1 MENLII
7 KSPAKINLFLK
18 VVKKLPNGYHEL
30 DTAFQLIDVFDTIE
44 FQNSSNKISVFC
56 SDTSIDEEENIIFK
70 AASILKKVSDRNVG
84 VDIKITK
91 NIPIGAGLGG
101 GSSNAASTICALN
114 KMWDLRLSLN
124 EMMLIGLDLGADV
137 PLFIK
142 GENAYAGGVGEK
154 LVEKKPIDEKLIII
168 SPDILNSTEE
178 MFNLYDIQEGPTEL
192 FSQQNS
198 FWKVFVEKNEEIK
211 EFYEQYAKKFEICL
225 SGTGS
230 SMFIKYNNNSEKQKI
245 LKTICVVKQGVCYEN
260 SRPVKSPLISY
271 SGIITNFKLQLLY
284 FGIYI

>member
-142 GENAYAGGVGEK
+142 GENAFGGGVGEQ
-154 LVEKKPIDEKLIII
+154 LLPKKSIDNKLIII
-168 SPDILNSTEE
+168 SPNIFNSTRE
-178 MFNLYDIQEGPTEL
+178 MFEL
-192 FSQQNS
+192 FDLQEEPDNLLSQQNS
-198 FWKVFVEKNEEIK
+198 FWKVFIEKSREIK
-211 EFYEQYAKKFEICL
+211 EFYEKNSENFEICL

-230 SMFIKYNNNSEKQKI
+230 SMFIKYDNHLEREKI
-245 LKTICVVKQGVCYEN
+245 LKIIPANWRFFLAKPLQY
-260 SRPVKSPLISY
+260 SPLKSLD
-271 SGIITNFKLQLLY
+271 SNGV
-284 FGIYI
+284 

>member
-198 FWKVFVEKNEEIK
+198 VNSLKEENDKLLK
-211 EFYEQYAKKFEICL
+211 ENLELKKKPAILNSNCSKSADL
-225 SGTGS
+225 SIP
-230 SMFIKYNNNSEKQKI
+230 FLCKIALILCNNTSESKG
-245 LKTICVVKQGVCYEN
+245 LF
-260 SRPVKSPLISY
+260 R
-271 SGIITNFKLQLLY
+271 
-284 FGIYI
+284 

>member
-1 MENLII
+1 ML
-7 KSPAKINLFLK
+7 
-18 VVKKLPNGYHEL
+18 
-30 DTAFQLIDVFDTIE
+30 
-44 FQNSSNKISVFC
+44 
-56 SDTSIDEEENIIFK
+56 SIDEEENIIFK

-168 SPDILNSTEE
+168 SPDIFNSTRG
-178 MFNLYDIQEGPTEL
+178 D
-192 FSQQNS
+192 
-198 FWKVFVEKNEEIK
+198 V
-211 EFYEQYAKKFEICL
+211 
-225 SGTGS
+225 
-230 SMFIKYNNNSEKQKI
+230 
-245 LKTICVVKQGVCYEN
+245 
-260 SRPVKSPLISY
+260 
-271 SGIITNFKLQLLY
+271 
-284 FGIYI
+284 

>member
-1 MENLII
+1 MKNLII

-30 DTAFQLIDVFDTIE
+30 DTAFQLIDVFDIIE
-44 FQNSSNKISVFC
+44 FQNISNKINVSC
-56 SDTSIDEEENIIFK
+56 TDISIDAEENIIFK
-70 AASILKKVSDRNVG
+70 AASTLKKVADKNVG
-84 VDIKITK
+84 IDIKITK

-142 GENAYAGGVGEK
+142 GKNAYAGGVGER

-168 SPDILNSTEE
+168 SPDIFNSTKE
-178 MFNLYDIQEGPTEL
+178 MFNLYDTQEEPSEL

-198 FWKVFVEKNEEIK
+198 FWKVFIERNEEIK
-211 EFYEQYAKKFEICL
+211 RFYEQYAKKFEICL

-245 LKTICVVKQGVCYEN
+245 LKIIPSNWRFFLAKPLQY
-260 SRPVKSPLISY
+260 SPLNNLDSN
-271 SGIITNFKLQLLY
+271 GV
-284 FGIYI
+284 

>member
-1 MENLII
+1 
-7 KSPAKINLFLK
+7 
-18 VVKKLPNGYHEL
+18 
-30 DTAFQLIDVFDTIE
+30 
-44 FQNSSNKISVFC
+44 
-56 SDTSIDEEENIIFK
+56 
-70 AASILKKVSDRNVG
+70 
-84 VDIKITK
+84 
-91 NIPIGAGLGG
+91 LGG

-245 LKTICVVKQGVCYEN
+245 LKIIPSNWRFFLAKPLQY
-260 SRPVKSPLISY
+260 SPLKSLD
-271 SGIITNFKLQLLY
+271 SNGV
-284 FGIYI
+284 